1 MKRRVTP
8 FTLIE
13 LLVVISIIAI
23 LAALLLPAL
32 NSAREKGKTV
42 SCASLLKTIATGGIL
57 YADSSDGW
65 IMQSTMENEDGYSG
79 TRRRWCTNLLFLQS
93 AGIQYSP
100 LQGAVPA
107 DNYRHSW
114 KRQFLCPSADLLCIA
129 AGSLYGMAER
139 SWGMQR
145 LWRDLPAQPS
155 KQTSVRIS
163 SVSRPSAKVFFHE
176 ITDGGESVNGSR
188 TFLAKYLEWKVDSS
202 VGGTLAYRHSG
213 VFSNVAFYDGH
224 VQTGKE
230 GMLRDPNPYNNNL
243 VNRIWYLDL

>member
-1 MKRRVTP
+1 MKRRITQ
-8 FTLIE
+8 FTMIE
-13 LLVVISIIAI
+13 LLVVISILAI

-32 NSAREKGKTV
+32 NSAREKGRTISCV
-42 SCASLLKTIATGGIL
+42 SLQKTIATGAIL
-57 YADSSDGW
+57 YADVCDGW
-65 IMQSTMENEDGYSG
+65 IMQSTMENEDGFSG

-93 AGIQYSP
+93 AGIQYNT

-107 DNYRHSW
+107 DNYRHMW
-114 KRQFLCPSADLLCIA
+114 KRQFLCPSVDSAAIA